1 MANVLFKRGNNDT
14 LKNTPFLDGLVFF
27 NEENHRIYMD
37 NGNKRYQYGGDTAI
51 ISNPELATEDT
62 VMSAKS
68 TLDLFAQKR
77 SVVDKVSDA
86 LAVTEN
92 NIPVGCLA
100 FRDLY
105 TDINNN
111 VERQLSANNRR
122 VDDLEDMMD
131 VRTDDN
137 QIIHIYFQQHN
148 GKIGYNTDIKRGAD
162 TFIPFKNLEEIKKYL
177 PKSLHCYASGSG
189 SPHNCGGSSNISII
203 APADGTLSMS
213 ISEGARESSPSDGFR
228 QYCSASA
235 TCKGKTVNM
244 GSDGAHSGTLRI
256 YEGETVSLSVGVANI
271 DRSQHDC
278 TMSLTWNFD

>member
-1 MANVLFKRGNNDT
+1 MANVLFKRGDNDT

-51 ISNPELATEDT
+51 VSNPELATEDT

-100 FRDLY
+100 FQDLY
-105 TDINNN
+105 TDINHN
-111 VERQLSANNRR
+111 VENQLSANNRR

-137 QIIHIYFQQHN
+137 QVIHIYFQQHN

-162 TFIPFKNLEEIKKYL
+162 TFTPFRELKTVYL
-177 PKSLHCYASGSG
+177 GKTGQSYDLTSYDGWKDFTNDNFYFRVVSISMNANNNVTPNNNINNGSISGPSFSYDNKTGILTVGRANGSG
-189 SPHNCGGSSNISII
+189 SNDGGK
-203 APADGTLSMS
+203 LSWS
-213 ISEGARESSPSDGFR
+213 ISAD
-228 QYCSASA
+228 
-235 TCKGKTVNM
+235 
-244 GSDGAHSGTLRI
+244 I
-256 YEGETVSLSVGVANI
+256 SVYLVYA
-271 DRSQHDC
+271 
-278 TMSLTWNFD
+278 

>member
-1 MANVLFKRGNNDT
+1 
-14 LKNTPFLDGLVFF
+14 
-27 NEENHRIYMD
+27 
-37 NGNKRYQYGGDTAI
+37 
-51 ISNPELATEDT
+51 
-62 VMSAKS
+62 
-68 TLDLFAQKR
+68 
-77 SVVDKVSDA
+77 
-86 LAVTEN
+86 
-92 NIPVGCLA
+92 
-100 FRDLY
+100 
-105 TDINNN
+105 
-111 VERQLSANNRR
+111 
-122 VDDLEDMMD
+122 MD
-131 VRTDDN
+131 VYDDDN